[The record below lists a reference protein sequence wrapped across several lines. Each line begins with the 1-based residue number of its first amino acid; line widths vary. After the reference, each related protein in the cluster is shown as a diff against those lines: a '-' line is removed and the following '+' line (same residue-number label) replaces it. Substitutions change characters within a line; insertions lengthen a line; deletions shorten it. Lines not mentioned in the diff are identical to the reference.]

1 MTEKNT
7 LPARSLRA
15 IALTLVLTFLD
26 QITKIWAVE
35 ALADGP
41 FVLISGVFELRYLE
55 NHGAAFGILQDARVF
70 FIVLTVA
77 FLIFM
82 AYIFVRVPATKRML
96 PIRIL
101 IPVVTAGA
109 IGNFIDRLMLG
120 YVRDFLYFSLINFPI
135 FNVADIYV
143 TVSAFVFF
151 VIIAFYY
158 KDDDFDFMKGKK
170 HDGE

>member
-1 MTEKNT
+1 MTDKHT
-7 LPARSLRA
+7 LAARSVKA
-15 IALTLVLTFLD
+15 IALMLVLTALD
-26 QITKIWAVE
+26 QVTKIWAAD

-70 FIVLTVA
+70 FIVLTAA

-82 AYIFVRVPATKRML
+82 GYIFVRVPATKRML

-101 IPVVTAGA
+101 IPVVSAGA
-109 IGNFIDRLMLG
+109 VGNFIDRLLLG

-151 VIIAFYY
+151 IIIAFYY

-170 HDGE
+170 HEGK

>member
-1 MTEKNT
+1 MTNNNDLT
-7 LPARSLRA
+7 ARSIKAL
-15 IALTLVLTFLD
+15 ILTLVLTALD
-26 QITKIWAVE
+26 QITKIWAVR

-41 FVLISGVFELRYLE
+41 LVLIDGVFELRYLE
-55 NHGAAFGILQDARVF
+55 NHGAAFGILQNARVF

-82 AYIFVRVPATKRML
+82 CYIFVRIPSGSYML
-96 PIRIL
+96 PIRVL

-109 IGNFIDRLMLG
+109 IGNFIDRLMFG

-143 TVSAFVFF
+143 TVSAAVFF
-151 VIIAFYY
+151 SSSVSITRMMILTS
-158 KDDDFDFMKGKK
+158 
-170 HDGE
+170 